1 MVVTV
6 SDCISYSLKS
16 GAGMQEKVSRI
27 IATGIAGDRQFMLV
41 DADNRYLNQKQLPA
55 LATHSLNSIA
65 QVTPIRITNDM
76 IPVTLYG
83 DNIRAL
89 RAHDETNAI
98 LSHIFK
104 QAVKLVMFPLN
115 EKRNLEAQFS
125 APGDTTY
132 FADEFPILIASQSS
146 LDTLAPHFKSA
157 VTMDRFRPNIVLEGL
172 PPFAEDVLKRIK
184 IGSEVE
190 LEIVKNC
197 ARCAI
202 TTIDQKTG
210 DKTGA
215 EPLATLNKLR
225 KGENSVYFGAYAI
238 PRKTGT
244 IKIGDGVEVLEKRPI
259 CPDMA
264 KTKINGLQF

>member
-1 MVVTV
+1 MAVTV

-16 GAGMQEKVSRI
+16 GAGMREEEAHI
-27 IATGIAGDRQFMLV
+27 MTTGIAGDRQFMLV
-41 DADNRYLNQKQLPA
+41 DADNHFLNQKQLPA
-55 LATHSLNSIA
+55 LATHSLSSIA
-65 QVTPIRITNDM
+65 QVTPIRITNDL
-76 IPVTLYG
+76 ITVTLYG
-83 DNIRAL
+83 ENLHAL

-115 EKRNLEAQFS
+115 EKRNLESQFS
-125 APGDTTY
+125 QPGDTTC

-146 LDTLAPHFKSA
+146 LDALASHFKSA
-157 VTMDRFRPNIVLEGL
+157 VAMDRFRPNIVLEGL
-172 PPFAEDVLKRIK
+172 PPFAEDTLKRIK
-184 IGSEVE
+184 IGNQVE

-202 TTIDQKTG
+202 TTIDQNTG
-210 DKTGA
+210 ERIGA

-244 IKIGDGVEVLEKRPI
+244 IKIGDTVEILEKRPI

-264 KTKINGLQF
+264 KTKINGMQF